1 MFPSSTIK
9 FIEAEVAAIKE
20 NAGSLEKLVDG
31 IYDRI
36 SRLEYG
42 VMEALSGVEH
52 FRYPDNIKKQANCAE
67 AAVFAYLLA
76 KHAGLNPLI
85 LRLVDIEHRDAD
97 HLSAIIPDGSGYVIF
112 DAVYKMK
119 GKVELHPDH
128 LVVHEK
134 AAGGM
139 QRKFSFSELEVMG
152 EDQILEH
159 IERLNG
165 PDGFFMYLSGSQN
178 IGTSV
183 VDDGLVMEFLK
194 YNQERNSIDLTFA
207 HKGIFSFYTV
217 LRFSFGIDQ
226 PRTRTADLYLA
237 DDFDWNRAINPFFH
251 ASYNYKG
258 GVEELVSEDSMPV
271 SDVQESQLVDYLIYM
286 SFERKKDDSGQPTA
300 FIYTAEE
307 RQRFLERLP
316 NLVKK
321 PGQGHLKHLL
331 EYFESD
337 NMKYLKENHPILYD
351 LNVDYRLALV
361 VWGDE
366 EMGPEEK
373 IRMLLE
379 REGLDDPGK
388 MAKEVAES
396 VKNTAIMPLAEIVM
410 FSQMFFLA
418 ELFTTI
424 NSNPGEGA
432 HSLYNAM
439 RAAYYAAE
447 VNDK

>member
-1 MFPSSTIK
+1 MFPPSTIE

-20 NAGSLEKLVDG
+20 KAHSLEGLVDG
-31 IYDRI
+31 IYERI
-36 SRLEYG
+36 ARLEYG
-42 VMEALSGVEH
+42 VKEALLGVEH
-52 FRYPDNIKKQANCAE
+52 FRYPDQIKRQANCAE

-97 HLSAIIPDGSGYVIF
+97 HLSAIIPDGSEYVIF

-134 AAGGM
+134 AAVGI
-139 QRKFSFSELEVMG
+139 QQKFSFSEVEVMG
-152 EDQILEH
+152 EEQLVEH
-159 IERLNG
+159 IDRLNS
-165 PDGFFMYLSGSQN
+165 PDGFFMYLLGSQN

-194 YNQERNSIDLTFA
+194 YNEERNSLELTFA

-237 DDFDWNRAINPFFH
+237 DDFDWNRVINPFFH
-251 ASYNYKG
+251 ASYIYKG

-271 SDVQESQLVDYLIYM
+271 SDVQESQLVDYLLYM
-286 SFERKKDDSGQPTA
+286 SFDRKKDDSGKLA
-300 FIYTAEE
+300 NFVYTAEE
-307 RQRFLERLP
+307 RQRFLEKLP
-316 NLVKK
+316 ELSKK
-321 PGQGHLKHLL
+321 PGMGHLKSLL
-331 EYFESD
+331 EYFDSD
-337 NMKYLKENHPILYD
+337 EMKYLKETHPVLYD

-361 VWGDE
+361 VWGDQ
-366 EMGPEEK
+366 EMSPEER

-379 REGLDDPGK
+379 SEGLDDPGK

-410 FSQMFFLA
+410 FSPMFFLT

-447 VNDK
+447 V